1 MRRIVLSLAA
11 IAATGLLAAP
21 VSLQEREVM
30 GSSPY
35 DVVDNW
41 MKPFAAAGHAWGSH
55 PGVFAESPD
64 RIFVIQRG
72 EYRLPDPVPSG
83 FAGFV
88 GSIGLNALNPGD
100 ARVWRNCIFV
110 VDGAS
115 ISANLGVNPSLTIAA
130 QAERAASFWPSKG
143 EPDLRPP
150 LGADYERL
158 SPVAPSRPCVVFS
171 GSIPPPS
178 SLA

>member
-1 MRRIVLSLAA
+1 MRRLVLSLAA
-11 IAATGLLAAP
+11 ITASGLLAAP
-21 VSLQEREVM
+21 ASLQEREVT

-41 MKPFAAAGHAWGSH
+41 MTPFAAAGHAWGSH

-72 EYRLPDPVPSG
+72 EFRLPDPVPSG

-88 GSIGLNALNPGD
+88 GSIGLNALQPGD

-110 VDGAS
+110 VDGDGRA
-115 ISANLGVNPSLTIAA
+115 LGERILLTPGHACTTA
-130 QAERAASFWPSKG
+130 YLYPEAWVR
-143 EPDLRPP
+143 DLGGDWQRRGQ
-150 LGADYERL
+150 LG
-158 SPVAPSRPCVVFS
+158 SRR
-171 GSIPPPS
+171 
-178 SLA
+178 